1 MALHAP
7 VLAYLDAVAR
17 LGSIR
22 KAADR
27 LNVAS
32 SAINRQL
39 LNLEKT
45 LGTQLFERLP
55 RGVRLTSAGE
65 MLIKHVRNTLR
76 EFSAVRSDIDDLRGL
91 RKGNIT
97 IVAVEGI
104 AAEFLPRILSEFH
117 NRYPG
122 INFTVNVMN
131 GEQLI
136 STLGSNEADI
146 GFMFNPPPSGSMS
159 WGTSV
164 KLKIGAVMKPNHPL
178 AGRKSIMLSD
188 CQPYPVILPDLTFPN
203 RNWLDVAISRS
214 GENFHAVVYS
224 NSFLI
229 MRALAKEGMG
239 IAFQTTV
246 GIENDL
252 RVRGLV
258 HVPLKD
264 QVIMPSVLVAL
275 LRARHK
281 LPVGAAIFLGEIR
294 QIFANMG
301 DNQCQPHRS
310 VGGARGPPAGRKGLA
325 RRSRITRG

>member
-1 MALHAP
+1 MSLHAP
-7 VLAYLDAVAR
+7 VLVYFDAVAR

-39 LNLEKT
+39 LNLEKS
-45 LGTQLFERLP
+45 LGAALFERLP

-97 IVAVEGI
+97 IAAVEGI
-104 AAEFLPRILSEFH
+104 AAQFLPGILSRFH
-117 NRYPG
+117 ARYPG
-122 INFTVNVMN
+122 INFTINVMN
-131 GEQLI
+131 GEQLV
-136 STLGSNEADI
+136 SALSANEADI
-146 GFMFNPPPSGSMS
+146 GFMFNPPPSGSVS
-159 WGTSV
+159 WGASV
-164 KLKIGAVMKPNHPL
+164 KLKIGAVMKPDHPL
-178 AGRKSIMLSD
+178 AGRKSLMLSD

-203 RNWLDVAISRS
+203 RSWLDVAISRS
-214 GENFHAVVYS
+214 GETFHAVVYS

-246 GIENDL
+246 GIESDL
-252 RVRGLV
+252 RDHDLV

-264 QVIMPSVLVAL
+264 PVIMPSVLVAL
-275 LRARHK
+275 LRAKYK
-281 LPVGAAIFLGEIR
+281 LPVGAAIFFDEIR
-294 QIFANMG
+294 QIFADMA
-301 DNQCQPHRS
+301 QRQPQGS
-310 VGGARGPPAGRKGLA
+310 SGGARATH
-325 RRSRITRG
+325 RRTKA